1 MGGFLR
7 RHKTSGLMPL
17 VEALGGD
24 GVMGRYLAEVPVV
37 QIVGTMAR
45 AGLDRLRATGT
56 RRTCVT
62 SSRTPLHWL
71 AATDPAGRLGSAT
84 SLIVSEPR

>member
-17 VEALGGD
+17 GEALGGD
-24 GVMGRYLAEVPVV
+24 GVMGRYLAEVPV

-56 RRTCVT
+56 RMDLRDVVRHCAGWP
-62 SSRTPLHWL
+62 RQIRL
-71 AATDPAGRLGSAT
+71 ADLAQR
-84 SLIVSEPR
+84 PR